1 MSTKVAING
10 LGRIGRAILKL
21 VIDEPSIE
29 LVAVNDLVEV
39 ENLAYLLR
47 FDTVYGRYSKPV
59 VVDGDDLVVAGR
71 KLRTLSNRDPLD
83 LPWKELGVELVFEC
97 TGALTRREDLEKH
110 VRAGARFVLLSAPSK
125 DEEVETVIHGVN
137 VPGGTPAIISCAS
150 CTTNCITPI
159 VEVIG
164 RRIGIREGGDDDRA
178 RLYLVPIDRRRT
190 EQAFPPR
197 SGRGS
202 EPRAGHDGRRTRDDA
217 CAASNT
223 RVCSTASRSGADS
236 CRIDRGHHVRHFAK
250 DDRRR
255 GEPDPHGRSRHAR
268 YAGVLGVSRDPLVSS
283 DIVGDPRASIVDLEL
298 TKVIDG
304 DLVKVMSW
312 YDNEWGY
319 ANQMLREARSVAGG
333 FELAEADARSR
344 RRSTVAVTVR
354 KSKGSRNNKATKTEI
369 KLEVTGVHLWG
380 WGWRLT
386 QLMPAQGVEGACSRC
401 DMKNGTITVM
411 ASDAPGS
418 EYRAFDALGIFAG
431 FVR

>member
-29 LVAVNDLVEV
+29 LVAVNDLVDV

-110 VRAGARFVLLSAPSK
+110 IRAGARFVLLSAPSK

-164 RRIGIREGGDDDRA
+164 RRIGFREGGDDDRA
-178 RLYLVPIDRRRT
+178 RLYLFPVDRRWT
-190 EQAFPPR
+190 EQALPSR
-197 SGRGS
+197 SGRGG
-202 EPRAGHDGRRTRDDA
+202 EPRAGHDGRRARDDA
-217 CAASNT
+217 RAASST
-223 RVCSTASRSGADS
+223 RVCSTASRSG
-236 CRIDRGHHVRHFAK
+236 
-250 DDRRR
+250 RRFLS
-255 GEPDPHGRSRHAR
+255 DRSRT
-268 YAGVLGVSRDPLVSS
+268 SRSS
-283 DIVGDPRASIVDLEL
+283 
-298 TKVIDG
+298 
-304 DLVKVMSW
+304 
-312 YDNEWGY
+312 
-319 ANQMLREARSVAGG
+319 LRG
-333 FELAEADARSR
+333 R
-344 RRSTVAVTVR
+344 RPWTR
-354 KSKGSRNNKATKTEI
+354 
-369 KLEVTGVHLWG
+369 
-380 WGWRLT
+380 
-386 QLMPAQGVEGACSRC
+386 
-401 DMKNGTITVM
+401 
-411 ASDAPGS
+411 
-418 EYRAFDALGIFAG
+418 
-431 FVR
+431 